1 MTGVQTCALPILENT
16 EDIVNEAESTVD
28 IFKKY
33 IDQISLSVNKSK
45 LESVMID
52 LYNQAMSTT

>member
-1 MTGVQTCALPILENT
+1 MLFRSENT